1 MKVLGICMIA
11 VAVLA
16 VIAVY
21 SYIRKNA
28 DYEDFWDMIIDSL
41 DFLGLV
47 GAVVLLGIL
56 FICS

>member
-11 VAVLA
+11 VAVLS

-21 SYIRKNA
+21 SYVRKNA
-28 DYEDFWDMIIDSL
+28 DYEDFLDMFIDSL